1 MAGAFLEVKVN
12 DAEFDGALHAITS
25 RAKDLTA
32 PMKITGEIV
41 VKSVRENFL
50 QQGRPTTWKPLSQGT
65 RFGIIGGSRGFKK
78 SGDMKRGAR
87 RKLVDRKIL
96 IDRGMAGGF
105 MGSIHYQATP
115 NSVSVGTEKP
125 YGAIHQ
131 FGGMAGRN
139 KKVRIPER
147 EYLLLQDEDKPVIID
162 VFKRHVLPK
171 GT

>member
-1 MAGAFLEVKVN
+1 MAGAFIGLRVD
-12 DAEFDGALHAITS
+12 DAEFNGAIASLIGKAD
-25 RAKDLTA
+25 DLSA

-50 QQGRPTTWKPLSQGT
+50 QQGRPTTWKPLAAST
-65 RFGIIGGSRGFKK
+65 KFGIIGGRRGIKK
-78 SGDMKRGAR
+78 RTGDLKRSAR

-96 IDRGMAGGF
+96 IDRGMAGGL
-105 MGSIHYQATP
+105 MGSIHYAADK
-115 NSVSVGTEKP
+115 NGVRVGTEKP

-139 KKVRIPER
+139 KKVRIPQR

-162 VFKRHVLPK
+162 VFKRHLQPQ
-171 GT
+171 

>member
-1 MAGAFLEVKVN
+1 MAGALIDIHID
-12 DAEFDGALHAITS
+12 DAGFQGAIHAITS
-25 RAKDLTA
+25 RATDLSA
-32 PMKITGEIV
+32 PMKVTGEIV

-50 QQGRPTTWKPLSQGT
+50 QQGRPTTWKPLSSAT

-96 IDRGMAGGF
+96 IDRGMAGGL
-105 MGSIHYQATP
+105 MGSIHYQASPT
-115 NSVSVGTEKP
+115 SVFVGTEKP

-139 KKVRIPER
+139 KKVRIPQR
-147 EYLLLQDEDKPVIID
+147 EFLLLQDEDKPVIID

-171 GT
+171 GV